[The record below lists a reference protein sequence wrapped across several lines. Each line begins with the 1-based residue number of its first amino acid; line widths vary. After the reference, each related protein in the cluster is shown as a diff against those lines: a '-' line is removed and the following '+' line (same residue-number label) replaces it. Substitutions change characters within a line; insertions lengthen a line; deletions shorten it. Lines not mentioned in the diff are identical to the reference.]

1 MNLWKSASTKK
12 TIRNQFNHP
21 QILAYSTQQLANIT
35 GGNWIQI
42 AHDGLVS
49 GFCLDSRK
57 ITSTAQTAFIAI
69 SGKNHDGHKYIE
81 YAYRNGIR
89 TFITEKK
96 IEAAGYTGANILI
109 VNNAT
114 EAFQKIASHHRHQ
127 FNLPV
132 IGITGSNG
140 KTIVKEWLNTM
151 LSEDY
156 RIARSPRSYNSQIGV
171 PLSVL
176 NLDSNHTLGIFEA
189 GISQKDEMSKLEKVI
204 DPKIGVLVNIGN
216 AHLESFINKQELADE
231 KARLF
236 LHADT
241 IIYSAD
247 YPEISNTLSKPEYQ
261 HAAKISWSL
270 KNNSAQLTFSEIRKL
285 TVYSELSGQ
294 WKSEKIS
301 FIVPFSDDASIEN
314 CVCCIAIMLH
324 LGYATD
330 VINERLSRL
339 APVAMRLEVLSG
351 INHSVIIN
359 DSYSSDLHSLEI
371 ALDFLNQQSH
381 GRKKI
386 VILSDI
392 AQSGLASKELLERV
406 QEILLSKKISE
417 LVAIGP
423 SFVENASLLKVPHQV
438 FSGTTE
444 YLQSLQQENLSDSII
459 LIKGARDFKFE
470 KIVDRLQEQAHDTV
484 LEIDLN
490 AMTHNLNYFRA
501 KLKPGVK
508 MMVMVKAFGYGSG
521 AIEVS
526 KLLEFNQV
534 DYLAV
539 AYADE
544 GVALRRSGVSVPIM
558 VMNPD
563 HHSFGSIIRHNLEP
577 EIYSF
582 RTLRLFQE
590 ALHASSF
597 TGDYPIHIK
606 LDTGMHRLGFE
617 AGEADKLCRELELS
631 SGLKIQSVFTHLAAS
646 DSSSFDSFT
655 KDQLGLFE
663 QLTTEISKRLKVD
676 FMRHAANTGG
686 IQRFSESQYDMVRLG
701 IGLYGV
707 SADESEQSQ
716 LQTVGTLKTIISQ
729 IKHIQQ
735 GDSVGYSRRFIAEKP
750 TTIATIPLGYADGL
764 RRNLSSGAGSVII
777 NNQKCKIAGNVC
789 MDMTMVDITG
799 LEANEGDEVIIFGA
813 QQSLNEI
820 AHQCGTIPYEI
831 LTSISQ
837 RVKRIY
843 LSE

>member
-1 MNLWKSASTKK
+1 MNLWRSVNTKK
-12 TIRNQFNHP
+12 AIRNTLNKP
-21 QILAYSTQQLANIT
+21 QTLAYSTQQLANIT
-35 GGNWIQI
+35 GGNWIQL
-42 AHDGLVS
+42 AHDEPIV

-57 ITSTAQTAFIAI
+57 ITSTAEIAFLAI
-69 SGKNHDGHKYIE
+69 SGKNHDGHKYIGS
-81 YAYRNGIR
+81 AYSKGIR
-89 TFITEKK
+89 TFIAEKQ
-96 IEAAGYTGANILI
+96 INASDYAGANILI

-114 EAFQKIASHHRHQ
+114 EAFQKIVSHHRHQ

-140 KTIVKEWLNTM
+140 KTIVKEWLNT
-151 LSEDY
+151 LLAEDY
-156 RIARSPRSYNSQIGV
+156 RIVRSPKSYNSQIGV
-171 PLSVL
+171 PLSVW
-176 NLDSNHTLGIFEA
+176 NIDIHHTFGIFEA
-189 GISQKDEMSKLEKVI
+189 GISLKGEMLKLEKVI
-204 DPKIGVLVNIGN
+204 RPKIGVFVNIGT
-216 AHLESFINKQELADE
+216 AHLENFSSTQELADE
-231 KARLF
+231 KAKLF
-236 LHADT
+236 LHSET
-241 IIYSAD
+241 IIYSSD
-247 YPEISNTLSKPEYQ
+247 YEEISNALNKFEYQ
-261 HAAKISWSL
+261 NATKICWSFKHNMANL
-270 KNNSAQLTFSEIRKL
+270 IFSDVRKSNDRAELTGHWNSKKMHFD
-285 TVYSELSGQ
+285 
-294 WKSEKIS
+294 
-301 FIVPFSDDASIEN
+301 VPFSDDASIEN
-314 CVCCIAIMLH
+314 CACCITMMLH
-324 LGYATD
+324 LGYGE
-330 VINERLSRL
+330 VLINERLSRL
-339 APVAMRLEVLSG
+339 IPVAMRLEVVNG
-351 INHSVIIN
+351 VNHSVIIN

-371 ALDFLNQQSH
+371 ALDFLNQQAH

-392 AQSGLASKELLERV
+392 AQSGLAAAELLQRV
-406 QEILLSKKISE
+406 QEILLSKKTDQ
-417 LVAIGP
+417 LVAIGRA
-423 SFVENASLLKVPHQV
+423 FIENASLLQIPHQV

-444 YLQSLQQENLSDSII
+444 FLQSLQLENFADSII

-484 LEIDLN
+484 LEINLN
-490 AMTHNLNYFRA
+490 AMTHNLNYFRG

-563 HHSFGSIIRHNLEP
+563 HHSFGTIIRHNLEP

-582 RTLRLFQE
+582 RTLQLFLD
-590 ALHASSF
+590 ALHSSPF
-597 TGDYPIHIK
+597 TGHYPIHIK

-617 AGEADKLCRELELS
+617 AAEIDKLCKELALAS
-631 SGLKIQSVFTHLAAS
+631 HVKIQSVFTHLAAT
-646 DSSSFDSFT
+646 DLASFDSFT
-655 KDQLGLFE
+655 QSQLSLFE
-663 QLTTEISKRLKVD
+663 KLSTDISARLKMD

-686 IQRFSESQYDMVRLG
+686 IQRFSQAQYDMVRLG

-729 IKHIQQ
+729 IKHIQP
-735 GDSVGYSRRFIAEKP
+735 GDSVGYSRKFIAAKP
-750 TTIATIPLGYADGL
+750 TTIATVPLGYADGL
-764 RRNLSSGAGSVII
+764 RRSLSNGAGQVII
-777 NNQKCKIAGNVC
+777 KKQKCKIVGNVC
-789 MDMTMVDITG
+789 MDMTMIDITG
-799 LEANEGDEVIIFGA
+799 IEAKEGDEVIVFGA
-813 QQSLNEI
+813 PQSLNEI
-820 AHQCGTIPYEI
+820 AEQCGTIPYEI